1 MPQWDNKIFDEHA
14 SSIVGGFFGSPG
26 DATLTLRV
34 TKVARAEDLS
44 AEQVRRLCRAVNRH
58 AFEHDFNG
66 RKQAE
71 DRVVDFD
78 VANEEA
84 VIEALHDDAKP
95 AKTASVDLYPDL
107 PDARK
112 VAHLPEHPWSAA
124 KTASAQESLA
134 KLAGHLGEA
143 RPDRELVRLQ
153 KIADE
158 LGVQSCGA
166 VQAWEQ
172 AMTGVHQATRGLYFD
187 HDDFEKS
194 AVALHGLDVL
204 PELQSLRRELGL
216 PALRLAEDKLAEV
229 QDRIVATRT
238 PETDRVK
245 VAAEARERYHQITQA
260 RDDLAPRLADLRR
273 RLGHG

>member
-1 MPQWDNKIFDEHA
+1 MPQWDNKVFDEHA
-14 SSIVGGFFGSPG
+14 SSIVESFFGSPG

-44 AEQVRRLCRAVNRH
+44 AEQVRRLCRSVNRH
-58 AFEHDFNG
+58 AFEHDFKG
-66 RKQAE
+66 RKEAE

-95 AKTASVDLYPDL
+95 AKTASVDLYPEL

-112 VAHLPEHPWSAA
+112 VAHLPEHPWSGT
-124 KTASAQESLA
+124 KTASTEENMA
-134 KLAGHLGEA
+134 KLAGHLGET
-143 RPDRELVRLQ
+143 RPDREILRLQ

-158 LGVQSCGA
+158 LGVQSAGA
-166 VQAWEQ
+166 VQTWER
-172 AMTGVHQATRGLYFD
+172 AMTGVHQAVRGLYFD

-216 PALRLAEDKLAEV
+216 PALQLAEEKLAEV

-238 PETDRVK
+238 PQTDMVK
-245 VAAEARERYHQITQA
+245 AAAESRERYHQITQA
-260 RDDLAPRLADLRR
+260 CADLAPRLADLRR